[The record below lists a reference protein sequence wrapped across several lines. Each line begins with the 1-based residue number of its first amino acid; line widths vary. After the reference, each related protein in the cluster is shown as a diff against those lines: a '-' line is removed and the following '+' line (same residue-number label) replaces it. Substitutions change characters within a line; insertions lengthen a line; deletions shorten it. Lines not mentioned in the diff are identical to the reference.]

1 MASMFFWKR
10 ESAFEKLVVSTVKEE
25 APANSGTNIVDSTV
39 GDYGKLVRQFLQGTP
54 ESLLSEKRVKPALS
68 LLEDPVRTVIM
79 LRAVSRIIRQKT
91 RDACGPVCAIEA
103 GHGSGFIAAAMAAM
117 HKDVEVFAYDD
128 SEGCVDLLEHRAKAL
143 GLKDRVNVECRNLLS
158 NPVVKSADVVV
169 AEHLTRGCFSEHST
183 AIPRNVRGP
192 DPTVF
197 VPYAVRPR
205 VFISDKSIDG
215 QEVALADRGMTEV
228 FHVDGPVKIDP
239 GPHYIEVAN
248 DIRWLSPRFD
258 RAEEFLERVDGWQ
271 KAGKSRSDLAKPA
284 VFGNVLQ
291 GMMTA
296 IANQSDASVSTD
308 FEMSYPF
315 GVLALGRRVN
325 HLIHILTSHPATEI
339 WYVQMPPKK

>member
-1 MASMFFWKR
+1 MFFWKK
-10 ESAFEKLVVSTVKEE
+10 ESAFEKLVALTVKEE
-25 APANSGTNIVDSTV
+25 APENSGANIVDSTV

-54 ESLLSEKRVKPALS
+54 ESLLSERRVKPALS

-128 SEGCVDLLEHRAKAL
+128 SEGCVDLLENRAKAL
-143 GLKDRVNVECRNLLS
+143 GLSDRVRVECRNLLS
-158 NPVVKSADVVV
+158 NSVVKSADVVV
-169 AEHLTRGCFSEHST
+169 AEHLTRGCFFEHST

-192 DPTVF
+192 DPAVF
-197 VPYAVRPR
+197 VPYAIRPR
-205 VFISDKSIDG
+205 VFISDRSVDG
-215 QEVALADRGMTEV
+215 QEVVLADREMTEV
-228 FHVDGPVKIDP
+228 FHVKGPVEIGP

-248 DIRWLSPRFD
+248 DVRWLSPRFD
-258 RAEEFLERVDGWQ
+258 RAEGFLERVDDGQ
-271 KAGKSRSDLAKPA
+271 DKSKKSSDLAKPA

-296 IANQSDASVSTD
+296 ISNQSEASVSTD

-315 GVLALGRRVN
+315 GVLALGKRVN
-325 HLIHILTSHPATEI
+325 HLIQMLTSHPATEI
-339 WYVQMPPKK
+339 WYVQVPPKK